1 VVKARYR
8 LADAR
13 GMSARTEA
21 DRSEGVERLCH
32 DCGSPIE
39 ADVEADKP
47 FLVCRPCYEAPV
59 ENAGR

>member
-1 VVKARYR
+1 
-8 LADAR
+8 
-13 GMSARTEA
+13 MSARTEA